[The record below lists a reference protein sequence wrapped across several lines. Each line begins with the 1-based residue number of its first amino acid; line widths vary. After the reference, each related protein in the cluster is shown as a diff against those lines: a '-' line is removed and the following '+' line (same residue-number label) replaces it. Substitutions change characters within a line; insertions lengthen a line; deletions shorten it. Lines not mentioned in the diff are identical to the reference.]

1 MKSILYFDSMLTP
14 RIITFVY
21 WMLLL
26 MAVLGGLT
34 TMFSGVGGFVMSLFM
49 IVGGAV
55 GARIGCEL
63 MIVLFKMNEALQELR
78 QK

>member
-34 TMFSGVGGFVMSLFM
+34 TMFSGVGG
-49 IVGGAV
+49 
-55 GARIGCEL
+55 
-63 MIVLFKMNEALQELR
+63 
-78 QK
+78 